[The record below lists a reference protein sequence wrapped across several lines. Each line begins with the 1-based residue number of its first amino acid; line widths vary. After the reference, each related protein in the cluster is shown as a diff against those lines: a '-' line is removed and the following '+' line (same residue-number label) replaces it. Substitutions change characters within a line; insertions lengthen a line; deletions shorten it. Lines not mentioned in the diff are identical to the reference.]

1 MMKYRCITNNPIML
15 DGEFQNTEFI
25 DMDILRLF
33 YRVEQEVCKGY
44 RLLTHPLTGSIRPDI
59 TPYKSVLLSECGGEP
74 DRESIELIQKAIY
87 YAYELE
93 TSHAKP
99 DWGIN
104 ERLDFQFIDRDFIQN
119 ILVINQ

>member
-1 MMKYRCITNNPIML
+1 ML
-15 DGEFQNTEFI
+15 DGEFQNIEFI
-25 DMDILRLF
+25 DTDILHLF

-59 TPYKSVLLSECGGEP
+59 TPYKSVLLSERGGEL
-74 DRESIELIQKAIY
+74 DRESIELIQKAID

-93 TSHAKP
+93 TNHARP

-104 ERLDFQFIDRDFIQN
+104 EQLDFQFVDRGFIRN
-119 ILVINQ
+119 ALAINQ